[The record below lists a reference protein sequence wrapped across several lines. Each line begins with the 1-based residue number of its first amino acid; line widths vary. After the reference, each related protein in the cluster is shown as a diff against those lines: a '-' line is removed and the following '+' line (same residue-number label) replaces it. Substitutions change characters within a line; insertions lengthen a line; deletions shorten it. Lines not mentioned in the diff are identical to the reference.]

1 MKYVPPASKDDVRQ
15 RYRIFSALVLTVLVV
30 LGLRLGQMQLLDRE
44 KYAGEAAGNAIRPNL
59 VRPARG
65 YLFDRNGTLLVDN
78 QTVLS
83 VTVAPRQFD
92 RGNLP
97 LVAELA
103 GVPLETLVA
112 RYDEILSRS
121 RYQTDVLMRDVPF
134 DAFARLKESQFRL
147 PGIAFEESQQRRYHG
162 DARISHVL
170 GYVREISEAQLAQ
183 RREEG
188 YRMGDQV
195 GITGVE
201 RQYETILR
209 GRVGREFVLVNVHG
223 MEVQSYEAGA
233 YDVPPESGVELHLT
247 IDAQVQALA
256 EDMFQNKRGGAVMLD
271 VTNGE
276 VIAMV
281 SSPDYDPAGFRGRLD
296 QAFVDHVWRNPDQP
310 LFNRATQS
318 YQPPGST
325 WKPFMAVMALQ
336 EGLIDEHT
344 KLYCGG
350 GYFLGRLYRC
360 HGGSHGS
367 IDVRTAIRVSCNTF
381 FFRLMND
388 RLPSGRRLD
397 LTTWG
402 NWAHRFGFG
411 VRAPID
417 LPDQHTGLIPDS
429 AYFDRVYP
437 QGWTSGYTV
446 NLGIG
451 QGNMGVTPLQL
462 ARYAA
467 AVANSGTLVT
477 PHLVRE
483 QVDPATGESRRPV
496 YRRPTR
502 IPVDPTNWAIV
513 QGGMEAVVTAGT
525 ARRSQIAGI
534 TMAGKTGTAENPQ
547 GDDHAVFIAY
557 APAVNPQVAVGVI
570 VENAGFGSTTAAP
583 IASLMIEQYLR
594 GEVTR
599 PDMVAAVRART
610 SGRNR

>member
-1 MKYVPPASKDDVRQ
+1 M
-15 RYRIFSALVLTVLVV
+15 
-30 LGLRLGQMQLLDRE
+30 
-44 KYAGEAAGNAIRPNL
+44 
-59 VRPARG
+59 
-65 YLFDRNGTLLVDN
+65 FDRNGTLLVDN

-83 VTVAPRQFD
+83 VTVAPRVFD
-92 RGNLP
+92 RSNLP

-103 GVPLETLVA
+103 GVPLDALTE
-112 RYDEILSRS
+112 RYDEILARS
-121 RYQTDVLMRDVPF
+121 RYQTDMLIRDVPF

-147 PGIAFEESQQRRYHG
+147 PGIAFEESQQRRYHS
-162 DARISHVL
+162 DARLSHVL
-170 GYVREISEAQLAQ
+170 GYVREISETQLDQ

-188 YRMGDQV
+188 YRLGDQV

-223 MEVQSYEAGA
+223 MEVQPYEAGA

-247 IDAQVQALA
+247 IDAKVQALA
-256 EDMFQNKRGGAVMLD
+256 EALFQNKRGGAVMLD

-276 VIAMV
+276 VLAMA
-281 SSPDYDPAGFRGRLD
+281 SAPDYDPAGFRGRMD
-296 QAFVDHVWRNPDQP
+296 QRFVDYVWRNPDQP

-325 WKPFMAVMALQ
+325 WKPFMALLALQ
-336 EGLIDEHT
+336 EGLIDEDT

-381 FFRLMND
+381 FFRVMND
-388 RLPSGRRLD
+388 RLAGGRRLD
-397 LTTWG
+397 LTTWN

-437 QGWTSGYTV
+437 TGWTSGYTV

-462 ARYAA
+462 ARYVA
-467 AVANSGTLVT
+467 AVANRGTLVT

-483 QVDPATGESRRPV
+483 QVDPGTGERRRPV

-502 IPVDPTNWAIV
+502 IPIDAQNWDIV
-513 QGGMEAVVTAGT
+513 QGGMEEVVTAGT
-525 ARRSQIAGI
+525 ARRSQIEGI
-534 TMAGKTGTAENPQ
+534 TMAAKTGTAENPL

-557 APAVNPQVAVGVI
+557 APVENPQVAVGVI
-570 VENAGFGSTTAAP
+570 VENAGFGSTTAGP
-583 IASLMIEQYLR
+583 IASLMIEQYFR
-594 GEVTR
+594 GHITR
-599 PDMVAAVRART
+599 PDLFEATRVRT
-610 SGRNR
+610 SGQNRGRQG